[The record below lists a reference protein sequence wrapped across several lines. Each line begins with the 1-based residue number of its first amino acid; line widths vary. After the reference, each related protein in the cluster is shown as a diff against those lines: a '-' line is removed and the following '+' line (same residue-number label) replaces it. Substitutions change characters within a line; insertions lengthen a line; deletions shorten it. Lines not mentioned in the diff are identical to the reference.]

1 VHPLRLRIAQSYLP
15 DLAEDYKILDS
26 STWSMILE
34 VVGSKDKAKDLINKA
49 TFPEMMI

>member
-1 VHPLRLRIAQSYLP
+1 
-15 DLAEDYKILDS
+15 
-26 STWSMILE
+26 MILE